1 MRRTVLDPTTNELR
15 ARGWQADPAIVYGC
29 GCVDGKLCTGHAE
42 RRAVEHHHP
51 EAIPP
56 HRIVS
61 GQARISTRG
70 PVDRQAEHFERAERD
85 AWRSW
90 FGELLRQRLRPI
102 GWPVVQRTYLSHR
115 PTSSTS
121 LEPVE
126 VDADD
131 ERAEY
136 VIISVT
142 CEAVPA

>member
-1 MRRTVLDPTTNELR
+1 MLDPTTNELR

-29 GCVDGKLCTGHAE
+29 GCVDGKLCIGHAE
-42 RRAVEHHHP
+42 RRAVEHYHP
-51 EAIPP
+51 ESIPP
-56 HRIVS
+56 HRLVS
-61 GQARISTRG
+61 GQARLPISRVYEG
-70 PVDRQAEHFERAERD
+70 IDRATEN

-102 GWPVVQRTYLSHR
+102 GWPVVQHTYLAS
-115 PTSSTS
+115 PNLLGSGP

-136 VIISVT
+136 VIVSVT

>member
-1 MRRTVLDPTTNELR
+1 MLDPTTNELR

-42 RRAVEHHHP
+42 RRAIEHHHP

-56 HRIVS
+56 HRLVS
-61 GQARISTRG
+61 GQVQLPRVVYEG
-70 PVDRQAEHFERAERD
+70 PDAERAIAKATD
-85 AWRSW
+85 YAWRSW
-90 FGELLRQRLRPI
+90 FGELLRARLRPI
-102 GWPVVQRTYLSHR
+102 GWPVVQRTYLAS
-115 PTSSTS
+115 PNLLGSGP

-136 VIISVT
+136 VIVSVT